1 MFLPLHLFIL
11 FSKWEDS
18 KFAVLH
24 ICKCVFY
31 FFFFFSSG
39 HCNLANY
46 SQSQVLLDSNLVLQG
61 KVKTHDFSQKLQ
73 KGPLFVSLLQSTNH
87 NSDRTE
93 LEHCSVWK
101 NQSLGILTLSFKGRT
116 HVGFVY
122 GNYLKRL
129 KLFNVFSVKF
139 WGCFCSVKCK
149 FRMFRV

>member
-18 KFAVLH
+18 RFAILQ
-24 ICKCVFY
+24 ICKYVFY

-101 NQSLGILTLSFKGRT
+101 NQSLGILTLSFKRRT
-116 HVGFVY
+116 HVVRFW
-122 GNYLKRL
+122 
-129 KLFNVFSVKF
+129 KLFEVIKISQLVFSKSLR
-139 WGCFCSVKCK
+139 GFCSVKGK
-149 FRMFRV
+149 FGMFRV